1 MTMNSYIEISI
12 SDQKL
17 YLYTNEKLSKT
28 FSVST
33 AKNGPGEMNG
43 SECTPRGR
51 HVIFEKIG
59 HGSQEGTVFV
69 GRKPT
74 GEIFNSSLASQ
85 YPQRDWILSRIIRLA
100 GDEPGR
106 NQGGKVD
113 SLERMIYIHGTPDET
128 MMGIP
133 GSHGCIRM
141 KNEEII
147 RLFELVQ
154 EGTLV
159 NIAE

>member
-1 MTMNSYIEISI
+1 MNSYIEISI
-12 SDQKL
+12 SEQRL
-17 YLYTNEKLSKT
+17 RLYTDEELLET

-33 AKNGPGEMNG
+33 AKNGPGEING

-51 HVIFEKIG
+51 HRVFEKIG

-74 GEIFNSSLASQ
+74 GEIFNPTLASQ
-85 YPQRDWILSRIIRLA
+85 YPRRDWILTRIIRLT

-106 NQGGKVD
+106 NKGGKVD

-128 MMGIP
+128 VLGIP

-141 KNEEII
+141 NNDDII
-147 RLFELVQ
+147 RLFEMVQ
-154 EGTLV
+154 EGTEV
-159 NIAE
+159 NIEE